1 MRHLNANANLIMN
14 WRWGGGGGVGER
26 GGRLTAMRD
35 IV

>member
-14 WRWGGGGGVGER
+14 WRWGGGEVGGGVG
-26 GGRLTAMRD
+26 GSAMRD